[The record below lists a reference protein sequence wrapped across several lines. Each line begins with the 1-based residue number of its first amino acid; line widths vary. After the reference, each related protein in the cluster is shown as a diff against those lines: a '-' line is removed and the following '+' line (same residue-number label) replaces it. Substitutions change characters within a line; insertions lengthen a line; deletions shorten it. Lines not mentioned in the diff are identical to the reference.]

1 MNGPP
6 ISGGHANGQTNHP
19 SFLGQLESQLEDF
32 RRSDAQR
39 DALVQ
44 DLWRI
49 HTQTDID
56 HTGSYSQIRRAPTAI
71 SQRIRR
77 L

>member
-6 ISGGHANGQTNHP
+6 MSGGHMNGQTNHQ

-44 DLWRI
+44 VGQDLWRFRD
-49 HTQTDID
+49 TN
-56 HTGSYSQIRRAPTAI
+56 
-71 SQRIRR
+71 
-77 L
+77 

>member
-6 ISGGHANGQTNHP
+6 MSGGHTNGQSNHQ
-19 SFLGQLESQLEDF
+19 SFLGDLENQLEGF

-44 DLWRI
+44 V
-49 HTQTDID
+49 
-56 HTGSYSQIRRAPTAI
+56 
-71 SQRIRR
+71 
-77 L
+77 